1 VALIRLASGSRR
13 STEKTAAASVEA
25 TTLPRI
31 SAVRH
36 STPSSQCATSA
47 TTTTLTAT
55 PSVASSTANGRTG
68 RTTDHRVVNPPS
80 ARISARATSPS
91 SPVRT

>member
-13 STEKTAAASVEA
+13 STEKTAAASVDA
-25 TTLPRI
+25 TTLPRMT
-31 SAVRH
+31 AVRH

-55 PSVASSTANGRTG
+55 PSVASRTAKGSAG
-68 RTTDHRVVNPPS
+68 RTTDQRVVSPPS
-80 ARISARATSPS
+80 ARMTARATSPS
-91 SPVRT
+91 SAVRP